1 MTPSTSHEPA
11 SPRTGGPRLRVAFF
25 TQGACVPAARFR
37 VAQIVPALREHVDCR
52 VLHST
57 PSVYGDQAEVGRV
70 WRLFAKPFSVIARLR
85 HLENVNDADVV
96 WLQRPMTEYYTSALE
111 RFIAARKPTVFD
123 FDDAIFHNRWGLEAR
138 KIRRIIDAVRC
149 VVAGNSYLAE
159 FTGAPAK
166 TVIIPTV
173 VDEKRYTPR
182 VDPDG
187 RFTIVWTG
195 MSHNIKE
202 LAPYAHVLRRVLAE
216 TRGRLVIAA
225 DALDAP
231 FLANLPVEFIKWS
244 PQTEVSALAAGHVG
258 VMPLADTPYN
268 RGKCAFKLIQYMARA
283 IPVVASPVGA
293 NCEVVRGGIDGMFA
307 RSPDDW
313 ADHLLAFAR
322 DRDLRIRMGN
332 AGRRRVEEAYS
343 VSAVVPRYLDV
354 LRAVS

>member
-1 MTPSTSHEPA
+1 MKPITS
-11 SPRTGGPRLRVAFF
+11 SPEACDAPRARRLRVAFF

-37 VAQIVPALREHVDCR
+37 VEQIVPALSEHVECR
-52 VLHST
+52 VLHPT
-57 PSVYGDQAEVGRV
+57 PTVYGDHARLGRA
-70 WRLFAKPFSVIARLR
+70 WRRFAKPFSVIARLG
-85 HLENVNDADVV
+85 HLESAHDADVA

-111 RFIAARKPTVFD
+111 RFVAARKPTVFD

-159 FTGAPAK
+159 FTGAPGK

-182 VDPDG
+182 VEADG
-187 RFTIVWTG
+187 PFTIVWTG
-195 MSHNIKE
+195 MSHNLQE
-202 LAPYAHVLRRVLAE
+202 LAPYAGVLRRVLAE
-216 TRGRLVIAA
+216 TNGRLVIAA
-225 DALDAP
+225 EALDAP
-231 FLANLPVEFIKWS
+231 FLSGLPLKFVRWS
-244 PQTEVSALAAGHVG
+244 PETEVTVLGAGHVG

-293 NCEVVRGGIDGMFA
+293 NREVVRDGVEGMFA
-307 RSPDDW
+307 RSPGEW
-313 ADHLLAFAR
+313 AERLLALAR
-322 DRDLRIRMGN
+322 DRELRHRMGN
-332 AGRRRVEEAYS
+332 AGRRRVEESYS

-354 LRAVS
+354 LRAIS

>member
-1 MTPSTSHEPA
+1 MSTSPQPPTPA
-11 SPRTGGPRLRVAFF
+11 TDRSRLRVAFF

-37 VAQIVPALREHVDCR
+37 VEQIVPALRDHIDCR
-52 VLHST
+52 VLHPT
-57 PSVYGDQAEVGRV
+57 PSVYGDHAHIGRV
-70 WRLFAKPFSVIARLR
+70 WRLFAKPFSVVARLR
-85 HLENVNDADVV
+85 QIEYADEADVA

-123 FDDAIFHNRWGLEAR
+123 IDDAIFHNRWGLEAR
-138 KIRRIIDAVRC
+138 KIRRIVDAVRC
-149 VVAGNSYLAE
+149 VVAGNAYLAE
-159 FTGAPAK
+159 FTGAFAK

-182 VDPDG
+182 VDPEG

-202 LAPYAHVLRRVLAE
+202 LAPYAQVLRRVLAE

-244 PQTEVSALAAGHVG
+244 PHTEVTALAAGHVG

-283 IPVVASPVGA
+283 IPVIASPVGA
-293 NCEVVRGGIDGMFA
+293 NCEVVRSGIDGMFA
-307 RSPDDW
+307 RSPVEW
-313 ADHLLAFAR
+313 ADHLFALAR
-322 DRDLRIRMGN
+322 DRELRIRMGN
-332 AGRRRVEEAYS
+332 AGRQRIEAAYS
-343 VSAVVPRYLDV
+343 VTAVVPRYLDV